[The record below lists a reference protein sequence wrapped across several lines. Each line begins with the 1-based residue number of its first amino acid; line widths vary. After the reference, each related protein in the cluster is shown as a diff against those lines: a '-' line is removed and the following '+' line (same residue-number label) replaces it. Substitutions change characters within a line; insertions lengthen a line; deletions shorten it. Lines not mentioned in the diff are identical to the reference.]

1 MENYK
6 TDSKKC
12 FKMLDIEKQ
21 VTKEKIGE
29 KDINL
34 LLELADEGTPR
45 AYFILGKIE
54 LIQNNNE
61 AKAMEWF
68 DLVLQKGNQ
77 FVLFSAANFFA
88 SYDDLYIDQAMK
100 FLRRAAWR
108 QHPIAKRMLKFM
120 KEYPFKLPEA

>member
-1 MENYK
+1 MKNYK